1 VAAEGMLGRDMAGNE
16 MFLLISKHSDDW
28 CMTGCLLQCQ
38 VVDPEHRVVFLDTDA
53 CPQMAET
60 MAAETVRTHDDLS
73 RVDRP
78 TSRLVSG
85 CVCQLHCN
93 QLVLPKR

>member
-1 VAAEGMLGRDMAGNE
+1 MAAEGMLGRDMAGIE
-16 MFLLISKHSDDW
+16 LFLLISKHSDDW

-60 MAAETVRTHDDLS
+60 MAAETVRTHDDLLGI
-73 RVDRP
+73 DRP
-78 TSRLVSG
+78 
-85 CVCQLHCN
+85 
-93 QLVLPKR
+93 K

>member
-1 VAAEGMLGRDMAGNE
+1 MAAEGMLGCDMAGIE
-16 MFLLISKHSDDW
+16 LFVLISKLSDEW

-60 MAAETVRTHDDLS
+60 TAAETVRTHDDLLS
-73 RVDRP
+73 VARP
-78 TSRLVSG
+78 RSRL
-85 CVCQLHCN
+85 L
-93 QLVLPKR
+93 